1 MLIYGHRGARGEAPE
16 NTLAS
21 FASALQ
27 AGVTRVELDLH
38 LSADHQLMVIHDPTL
53 QRTTGI
59 RGRVAAHTAE
69 QLGRM
74 DARLGLKGWPDP
86 CPIPTLEQLFQT
98 FPQFEHYQLEVKS
111 GSRGQA
117 GAVLEA
123 ITDLVGRYQ
132 LQDKVVITSASRD
145 LLRHAR
151 NNQCPLPTGL
161 VEEYGMLDPVKSALR
176 YQCRFLAL
184 SWKLCTPARVAQAQS
199 HGLHVSVWTVN
210 EPSLM
215 LKLRD
220 MGVDSLITDVPHLA
234 MTVLSA
240 RPSPAPQPAD

>member
-21 FASALQ
+21 FDKALQ

-59 RGRVAAHTAE
+59 RGKVARHTAE
-69 QLGRM
+69 QLTRL
-74 DARLGLKGWPDP
+74 DARLGLSGWEQS
-86 CPIPTLEQLFQT
+86 CPIPTLEQLFQA

-111 GSRGQA
+111 GSRAQA
-117 GAVLEA
+117 GPVLEA
-123 ITDLVGRYQ
+123 ILQLVDRYQ
-132 LQDKVVITSASRD
+132 LQDKVVITSASRH

-151 NNQCPLPTGL
+151 DIRCPLPTGL
-161 VEEYGMLDPVKSALR
+161 VEEHGILDPVKSALR

-184 SWKLCTPARVAQAQS
+184 SWKLCTPARVAQAHR

-210 EPSLM
+210 EPELM

-220 MGVDSLITDVPHLA
+220 MGVDSLITDVPQLA
-234 MTVLSA
+234 VAVLKA
-240 RPSPAPQPAD
+240 

>member
-74 DARLGLKGWPDP
+74 DARLGLKGWAEP

-117 GAVLEA
+117 RPVLEA
-123 ITDLVGRYQ
+123 ILRLVDRYR
-132 LQDKVVITSASRD
+132 LQDKVVITSASRH
-145 LLRHAR
+145 LLRYAR
-151 NNQCPLPTGL
+151 DSRCPLPTGL
-161 VEEYGMLDPVKSALR
+161 VEEHGILDPVKSALR
-176 YQCRFLAL
+176 YECRFLAL
-184 SWKLCTPARVAQAQS
+184 SWKLCTPARLAQAKR

-210 EPSLM
+210 DPELM

-220 MGVDSLITDVPHLA
+220 MGVDSLITDVPQLA
-234 MTVLSA
+234 VTVLKA
-240 RPSPAPQPAD
+240 

>member
-1 MLIYGHRGARGEAPE
+1 MLLYGHRGARGEAPE

-21 FASALQ
+21 FNQALL

-38 LSADHQLMVIHDPTL
+38 LSADGQLMVIHDPTL

-59 RGRVAAHTAE
+59 KGKVAQHTAQ
-69 QLGRM
+69 QLTQL
-74 DARLGLKGWPDP
+74 DARHGLHVWPEP
-86 CPIPTLEQLFQT
+86 CPIPTLEQLFQQ

-111 GSRGQA
+111 GSRAQA
-117 GAVLEA
+117 RPVLDA
-123 ITDLVGRYQ
+123 ICALVERYQ
-132 LQDKVVITSASRD
+132 LQDQVVITSASRH
-145 LLRHAR
+145 LLRYAR
-151 NNQCPLPTGL
+151 DSRCPLPTGL

-184 SWKLCTPARVAQAQS
+184 NWKLCTPARVAQAQR

-210 EPSLM
+210 EPQLM

-220 MGVDSLITDVPHLA
+220 MGVDSLITDVPQLA
-234 MTVLSA
+234 VTVLA
-240 RPSPAPQPAD
+240 E